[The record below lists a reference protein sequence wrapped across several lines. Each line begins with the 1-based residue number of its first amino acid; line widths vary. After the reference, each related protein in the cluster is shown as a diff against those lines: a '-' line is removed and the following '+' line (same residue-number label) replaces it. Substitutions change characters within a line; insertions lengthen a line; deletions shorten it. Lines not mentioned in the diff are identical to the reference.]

1 MAKIAPVL
9 INYCTESPIEFT
21 ERPNA
26 KLGEI
31 MAGAAQELLEKIRII
46 PDFPKEGIMFLD
58 LTTLFNDAEAF
69 KRTVDLFADHY
80 KASKIDQVVGIE
92 ARGFVVASA
101 LALRLGCGVTL
112 VRKPGKLPAETVSE
126 KYSLEYGTNEIQLHR
141 DAFKNGATI
150 LLVDDLLAT
159 GGTMAATISLVEKL
173 GAKVAGVAFIVELLF
188 LKGREKLGSHP
199 IFTLI
204 ESD

>member
-1 MAKIAPVL
+1 M
-9 INYCTESPIEFT
+9 E
-21 ERPNA
+21 
-26 KLGEI
+26 
-31 MAGAAQELLEKIRII
+31 GAAQELLGKIRIV
-46 PDFPKEGIMFLD
+46 PDFPKKGIKFLD
-58 LTTLFNDAEAF
+58 LTTLFNDAEVF
-69 KRTVDLFADHY
+69 KRIIDRFADHY
-80 KASKIDQVVGIE
+80 KDEKIDQVVGVE

-141 DAFKNGATI
+141 DAFNMGDSI

-173 GAKVAGVAFIVELLF
+173 GAKVAGIAFVVELLF

>member
-1 MAKIAPVL
+1 
-9 INYCTESPIEFT
+9 
-21 ERPNA
+21 
-26 KLGEI
+26 

-80 KASKIDQVVGIE
+80 KGSNIDQVVGIE

-101 LALRLGCGVTL
+101 LALRLGCGMTL

-141 DAFKNGATI
+141 DAFKSGATI

-173 GAKVAGVAFIVELLF
+173 GAKVAGIAFIVELTF